1 MTGVSPAARLN
12 NVSWLAGNCLTI
24 NYLPEILGANGAE
37 DYSYFAD
44 NQPLIDQ

>member
-24 NYLPEILGANGAE
+24 NYLPEILGANGEATE
-37 DYSYFAD
+37 KDFVFVTR
-44 NQPLIDQ
+44 